1 VKARVFFGGLLTASA
16 ISLTVASAH
25 ADGAETPPPSWLAQP
40 ARSAVPLVPPTAPL
54 RSLGLLML
62 LAIAGGL
69 ALVARKRWAR
79 PDAIAIHPRLRVLD
93 TVRLADKSHLVLTR
107 VGERCLLLGVTSH
120 SVRRIAWLKF
130 AETPAEQVPVA
141 ERAPAMGRGTARD
154 EQVDGSDTDRNG
166 FPGLLRQAF
175 AQDAGNAPASDDS
188 PAALIAA
195 KTKDTVEPF
204 SVRATQARASSSN
217 GSRGRSQAK
226 ARAAKGDEN
235 EEPFAPL
242 VEAQASGLAARRR
255 R

>member
-1 VKARVFFGGLLTASA
+1 MKARVLFGGLLTATA
-16 ISLTVASAH
+16 ISLTVASVR

-40 ARSAVPLVPPTAPL
+40 ARSTIPLVTPTAPL
-54 RSLGLLML
+54 RSLGLLTL

-79 PDAIAIHPRLRVLD
+79 SDAIATHPRLRVLD

-107 VGERCLLLGVTSH
+107 VGERCLLLGVTSQ

-130 AETPAEQVPVA
+130 AESPAEQVPVP
-141 ERAPAMGRGTARD
+141 ERLADAGHGTSRG
-154 EQVDGSDTDRNG
+154 EQADGSETNRDG

-175 AQDAGNAPASDDS
+175 AQDAGNTPAPDDS

-195 KTKDTVEPF
+195 KTRDTVEPF
-204 SVRATQARASSSN
+204 TLRATQARATSPN
-217 GSRGRSQAK
+217 GTKGRSQAK
-226 ARAAKGDEN
+226 ARGSKADNN
-235 EEPFAPL
+235 EEPFDSL